1 VAGKNGHANGIRA
14 DQKGWSSGALPEASS
29 FGPAA
34 LVWVVRAGVLVLL
47 VVICW
52 SDWRARRIP
61 NSLVFAGL
69 LSALAWH
76 GIAAPGSG
84 LFGSSDA
91 GALGLLAASSGALAA
106 FAGFLLLHWMRVMG
120 AGDVKLMTMLGA
132 VFGMH
137 LLPLLVLLV
146 FLAGA
151 VLVAAR
157 LLDGGRRRATM
168 ANLRRLFCGVRATF
182 DSGPRLRFDPRAD
195 TADRLPFGL
204 AIAAGATTLALMQLS
219 GAIT

>member
-1 VAGKNGHANGIRA
+1 MLWMMRC
-14 DQKGWSSGALPEASS
+14 GAL
-29 FGPAA
+29 A
-34 LVWVVRAGVLVLL
+34 LLL
-47 VVICW
+47 AICW
-52 SDWRARRIP
+52 SDWRSRRIP
-61 NSLVFAGL
+61 NRLVLVGL
-69 LSALAWH
+69 LSALAWQ
-76 GIAAPGSG
+76 GLAASGSG
-84 LFGSSDA
+84 LFGASYA
-91 GALGLLAASSGALAA
+91 GALGLRASSAGALVA

>member
-1 VAGKNGHANGIRA
+1 MCIR
-14 DQKGWSSGALPEASS
+14 DR
-29 FGPAA
+29 
-34 LVWVVRAGVLVLL
+34 VWVVRAGVMGLL
-47 VVICW
+47 VAICW

-61 NSLVFAGL
+61 NSLVLAGL
-69 LSALAWH
+69 LGALAWH
-76 GIAAPGSG
+76 GFAAPGSG
-84 LFGSSDA
+84 LFGSPGA
-91 GALGLLAASSGALAA
+91 GALGLPAASSGALAA

-132 VFGMH
+132 VFGLH

-157 LLDGGRRRATM
+157 LIDGSRRRATM
-168 ANLRRLFCGVRATF
+168 ANLRLLFCGVKATL
-182 DSGPRLRFDPRAD
+182 SSSPRLRFDPRVD

-204 AIAAGATTLALMQLS
+204 AIAAGATALALMQLS
-219 GAIT
+219 GAIA